1 VQPTSQLRKK
11 KLAFGQVFMSVAMDA
26 NKFEKSRQKPLLR
39 WGLAVLGLGLVV
51 WQFFT
56 FLDIVEVHT
65 AHAQKISQSASW
77 AGQPVGV
84 MPQVQ
89 PEAGAGLVPLDHAQ
103 IPNTGM
109 MRANLP

>member
-1 VQPTSQLRKK
+1 
-11 KLAFGQVFMSVAMDA
+11 M
-26 NKFEKSRQKPLLR
+26 LR